1 MVGQQ
6 WWGAVVGQ
14 QWWGAVVGH
23 SVRQA
28 GTHRPGADGGPMSF
42 GTLAIIAAAGLI
54 GPLFAV
60 RSGWNIPVVLGELV
74 ARAGSRRERVE
85 LGAV

>member
-1 MVGQQ
+1 
-6 WWGAVVGQ
+6 
-14 QWWGAVVGH
+14 
-23 SVRQA
+23 
-28 GTHRPGADGGPMSF
+28 MSF

-85 LGAV
+85 LVAV